1 MWDVVVLGALARPPR
16 LVLALDKAGIVVA
29 QAYCLPGQAQ
39 DGMDTMKLWL
49 MIAAGFAAGIS
60 LVMLGVGLL
69 FQHQHHDGGQ
79 MMTKLS
85 RWVLGSIFVSAASG
99 IASVFVGHISG
110 SCTPIPT

>member
-1 MWDVVVLGALARPPR
+1 MWDAVVFGALARSPR

-85 RWVLGSIFVSAASG
+85 RWVLGSIFISAASG
-99 IASVFVGHISG
+99 IASVFIGHLSG
-110 SCTPIPT
+110 ACTPIPT